1 MTSATS
7 ATGSTTRRVLRA
19 AGATTVAAALA
30 MGAASCASG
39 ANDAQDGTIRVGTS
53 PGPYSELFREGVVP
67 ILEDE
72 GYEVTFDDF
81 SELQQA
87 DVALQEGSVDL
98 NVDQHTAYMENFNN
112 ESGADLAAITPIPT
126 VPAGLYSS
134 RHDNLDAAADGQSV
148 SIPEDPSNAS
158 RAYRILGQAGWLTFA
173 DDADETNLTAA
184 DITGNPHD
192 LDIRTLDSGLI
203 SRALDDVDWAVI
215 PGSMS
220 YAAGVDPDL
229 QLLQEELLPDL
240 ELVAVVRGE
249 DTDTDWA
256 DAVVEAYRSDEFADY
271 LDGRGEGDYWYVP
284 EALR

>member
-1 MTSATS
+1 
-7 ATGSTTRRVLRA
+7 
-19 AGATTVAAALA
+19 

-134 RHDNLDAAADGQSV
+134 RHDNLDAVADGQSV

-284 EALR
+284 

>member
-134 RHDNLDAAADGQSV
+134 RHDNLDAVADGQSV